1 MSISAEPLHVSNGS
15 PEDSSG
21 ERLDII
27 LPSDSRYD
35 DARLAWNLSA
45 DQHPAAI
52 WQATSVEDV
61 QDAIAYARER
71 GWRLT
76 AQTTGHYAQILPDLA
91 DALLLK
97 LSLHAGGVSVDP
109 VGGSARVAAGAVW
122 SDVIDAVAPYGLT
135 AMHGSAPSVGVIGYL
150 LGGGLGFYGR
160 THGLAC
166 NHVLSFDVVTADG
179 QARHVDANNDPDLF
193 YVLRGGGGGYAVV
206 TAVEID
212 LLPYAEV
219 TAGAMFFSVDHAP
232 ALLRSWH
239 AWTKDA
245 DESISTT
252 FRLLNLPPLPQV
264 PEPLRGVQTICIDGV
279 ALKASEAEH
288 LEAQLRSVAT
298 PILGGFGPMPA
309 AAVTHLHGDPEAPTP
324 GIGDGILL
332 TELDD
337 RAIDAFLRVAGDRS
351 LAVAELRHLGGAL
364 ARSPWH
370 AGALDHFDGEFLV
383 YGAGVPGAPASAAEL
398 NAGLDRFLAALAPW
412 ASGTRFWSFAERNP
426 ALEGAI
432 TPEALRRATETRK
445 LIDPAGMFIAPPARS
460 SS

>member
-1 MSISAEPLHVSNGS
+1 MSISAESLQRSKASSG
-15 PEDSSG
+15 DSSG
-21 ERLDII
+21 ERLDVI
-27 LPSDSRYD
+27 LPSDARYD
-35 DARLAWNLSA
+35 NVRLAWNLSA

-52 WQATSVEDV
+52 WRATSVGDV
-61 QDAIAYARER
+61 QDALAYARER
-71 GWRLT
+71 GWRVT
-76 AQTTGHYAQILPDLA
+76 AQTTGHYAQILPDLS

-97 LSLHAGGVSVDP
+97 LALHADGVSVDP
-109 VGGSARVAAGAVW
+109 AGHTAWVPAGAVW

-160 THGLAC
+160 AHGLAC
-166 NHVLSFDVVTADG
+166 NHVLAFDVVTADG
-179 QARHVDANNDPDLF
+179 HARHVDADHDPDLF

-206 TAVEID
+206 TAVEIE

-232 ALLRSWH
+232 ALLRTWN
-239 AWTKDA
+239 AWTTHA

-279 ALKASEAEH
+279 ALKAGEAEY

-337 RAIDAFLRVAGDRS
+337 RAIDAFLGVAGDKA

-364 ARSPWH
+364 ARSPWD

-383 YGAGVPGAPASAAEL
+383 YGAGVPGAPAPADEL
-398 NAGLDRFLAALAPW
+398 NASLDRFLSAMAPW

-426 ALEGAI
+426 SLDGAI
-432 TPEALRRATETRK
+432 TPEALTRATQTRAIVDPDGL
-445 LIDPAGMFIAPPARS
+445 LIGPPVR
-460 SS
+460 